1 MDRRK
6 SIQLTPE
13 ESRRFIEEGR
23 TATLATN
30 GRDGHPHLIAMWY
43 AVKDGNIVMTTYG
56 KSQKAVNIRRDPRAT
71 MMWESGTAYN
81 KLRGLMIRGRRRD
94 RRGRQLYLRR
104 FAAGRRENERHQ
116 RCESRAESRAGGA
129 GNQARRDSIPS
140 RKIRQLG
147 SQQNVKSEDGLD
159 TGLVA
164 HRFSKKRS
172 RRTGLRQDSLI
183 RLTPGVSRR
192 RRSA

>member
-30 GRDGHPHLIAMWY
+30 GRDGYPHLIAMWY
-43 AVKDGNIVMTTYG
+43 GVKDGDILMTTYG

-81 KLRGLMIRGRRRD
+81 KLRGLMIRGRAEIVED
-94 RRGRQLYLRR
+94 ANYTYDVLRLVGAKMSGTSAVSPEQNRALEAQATKRVVIR
-104 FAAGRRENERHQ
+104 FHPEKFASWDH
-116 RCESRAESRAGGA
+116 
-129 GNQARRDSIPS
+129 
-140 RKIRQLG
+140 
-147 SQQNVKSEDGLD
+147 
-159 TGLVA
+159 
-164 HRFSKKRS
+164 SKM
-172 RRTGLRQDSLI
+172 
-183 RLTPGVSRR
+183 
-192 RRSA
+192 